1 MNILYLHTSN
11 RSAEVKRSITV
22 TRLLSG
28 ICALFLWTSSLPVL
42 ANTDSVVVVQLN
54 DEARI
59 VVASS
64 DSSTLSIS
72 EGTITAS
79 QGKTIRL
86 LPGTHIKASEDQ
98 IVNIC
103 SKAEQEQ
110 LAKEA
115 TQRKEKEMLTKAG
128 EKRNEVNTPLTAS
141 EAFPYYHYAQLPPEP
156 ASVEEQALK
165 LVAALSNSNTPV
177 SAPVSFIDKKRTSNI
192 CTNFTSSAIDKGYTP
207 VYQWGERAE
216 TIKILRC

>member
-1 MNILYLHTSN
+1 MNILSRHTSI
-11 RSAEVKRSITV
+11 RSSENKRFKKV
-22 TRLLSG
+22 TPLLSG
-28 ICALFLWTSSLPVL
+28 ICTLLLWATTLPAF
-42 ANTDSVVVVQLN
+42 ANTDSVAVVQVN
-54 DEARI
+54 DDAKI

-79 QGKTIRL
+79 EGKTIRL

-110 LAKEA
+110 LAKE
-115 TQRKEKEMLTKAG
+115 TNQRKEKEMLTKAG
-128 EKRNEVNTPLTAS
+128 EKRNEATLPLTVN
-141 EAFPYYHYAQLPPEP
+141 EAFPYYHYAQLPSEP
-156 ASVEEQALK
+156 ASVGEQTLK
-165 LVAALSNSNTPV
+165 LVASLSSNNTQV

-192 CTNFTSSAIDKGYTP
+192 CINVSSSSVGKGYAP